1 MKGEEKLFLI
11 VDDESD
17 MCWAL
22 EHLLKKEGMPSIRAL
37 NGEEALTLMEENRV
51 ELVFLDAK
59 LPDIEGLELARQ
71 IREIDPHIPIVM
83 ITGYFYRDDTKV
95 KEALSEGLIS
105 MFITKPFNHSEVL
118 RTVESLRPS

>member
-1 MKGEEKLFLI
+1 MKREEKVFLI

-22 EHLLKKEGMPSIRAL
+22 EHLLKEEGMPSIKAL

-51 ELVFLDAK
+51 DLVFLDAK
-59 LPDIEGLELARQ
+59 LPDIEGLDLARQ
-71 IREIDPHIPIVM
+71 IREIDLRIPIVM
-83 ITGYFYRDDTKV
+83 ITGYFYRDDAKV

-105 MFITKPFNHSEVL
+105 KFIAKPFNHSEIL
-118 RTVESLRPS
+118 RTVGILRRS

>member
-83 ITGYFYRDDTKV
+83 ITGYFSRDDTKV